1 MAFVFYDTETTGSE
15 TFYDQILQFAAIR
28 TDSDLKEIGRF
39 EIRCRIQPHILPS
52 PGALIVT
59 GMTLDRVLD
68 VNLPTHFEMASAIH
82 QKLNEWSPAVF
93 AGYNSLEFDE
103 DLVRQTFYQSLLPTY
118 LTNTNGNSR
127 LDVMRLALAAHEF
140 APGSLAIPL
149 RADGKKTFRL
159 DRLAPEN
166 GFQHPNAHDAMA
178 DVEATLF
185 IARLVRDRAPWV
197 WDHMVAMGKK
207 PLAVKRAQ
215 DEPVRLYTEF
225 SYNKPH
231 HWLVSAIAADPGNSG
246 NVIAFNLEH
255 DPAELL
261 TIGEESLK
269 KWATSKPKPLRVIKV
284 SNCPILLD
292 LSFAQGRVD
301 ILKIGEQEILR
312 RGSLLQASPEL
323 RHRLLRVYVETRE
336 TYEESPWL
344 EDQIY
349 RGFPSRSDETLMR
362 EFQRASWARRME
374 ISEQLE
380 DERYRKIAKRIIFNE
395 QPETLDGGTRDAFSR
410 AVAQRWLSNDK
421 VPWLTIEIA
430 LAEIE
435 ERREAASFEEAS
447 LLDDLEVYFK
457 GKREWAEAQLRDN
470 C

>member
-15 TFYDQILQFAAIR
+15 TFFDQILQFAAFR
-28 TDSDLKEIGRF
+28 TDSDLNEIGRF

-68 VNLPTHFEMASAIH
+68 TNLPTLFQMASAIH
-82 QKLNEWSPAVF
+82 QKLTEWSPAVF
-93 AGYNSLEFDE
+93 VGYNSLEFDE

-127 LDVMRLALAAHEF
+127 LDVMRLALAANEF

-149 RADGKKTFRL
+149 RPDGKNTFRL

-185 IARLVRDRAPWV
+185 MARLARDRIPWV
-197 WDHMVAMGKK
+197 WDHMVTMGKK
-207 PLAVKRAQ
+207 PLAMKRAQ
-215 DEPVRLYTEF
+215 DEPVCLYTEF
-225 SYNKPH
+225 SFNKPH
-231 HWLVSAIAADPGNSG
+231 RWLVSAIAADPGNSG

-255 DPAELL
+255 DPSELL

-269 KWATSKPKPLRVIKV
+269 KWAKSKPKPLREIKA

-312 RGSLLQASPEL
+312 RGSPLQSSPEL
-323 RHRLLRVYVETRE
+323 RHRLLRVCVEARE
-336 TYEESPWL
+336 TYEESHWL
-344 EDQIY
+344 ERQIY
-349 RGFPSRSDETLMR
+349 CGFASRSDETLMR
-362 EFQRASWARRME
+362 EYQKASWARRME

-380 DERYRKIAKRIIFNE
+380 DERFRRTAKRIIFNE
-395 QPETLDGGTRDAFSR
+395 RPETLDGETRDAFSR
-410 AVAQRWLSNDK
+410 AVAKRWLSN
-421 VPWLTIEIA
+421 
-430 LAEIE
+430 
-435 ERREAASFEEAS
+435 ERC
-447 LLDDLEVYFK
+447 L
-457 GKREWAEAQLRDN
+457 G
-470 C
+470 